1 MDREW
6 MGWMRG
12 DVEGGRRLVSAGE
25 MRRTREKQRWSEM
38 CLLDVQ
44 RRRRTR
50 EEPEEI
56 AN

>member
-6 MGWMRG
+6 MGWMRA

-25 MRRTREKQRWSEM
+25 MRRTWEKQRWSEM